1 MSLLSEIENVLSEK
15 KAENITIIDIGDRN
29 PFYDMCIICTAINER
44 SLEAISESLADFL
57 YKEKKIIAKKDGQP
71 ESGWIVLEAEDI
83 LINIFTEA
91 KRDNFRLE
99 ELGSSG
105 YAS

>member
-1 MSLLSEIENVLSEK
+1 MSLLSEIENILNEK

-44 SLEAISESLADFL
+44 SLESISESLTDFL
-57 YKEKKIIAKKDGQP
+57 YKEKKIIAKKDGRP

-83 LINIFTEA
+83 LINVFIEA

-105 YAS
+105 YAA